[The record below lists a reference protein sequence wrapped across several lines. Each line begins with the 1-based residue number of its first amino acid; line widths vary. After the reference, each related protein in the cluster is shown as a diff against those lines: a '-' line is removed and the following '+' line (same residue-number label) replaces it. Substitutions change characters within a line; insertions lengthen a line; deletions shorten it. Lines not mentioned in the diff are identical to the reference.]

1 MTLLRSGAAS
11 DVGRRR
17 SVNQDAVLTTP
28 TLFVVADGM
37 GGHAAGDIAAT
48 MAVATFEAAGE
59 RLATEASF
67 SEAIGQANA
76 AIYRASLD
84 DPSLAGMGTTIVSA
98 CLLGGEGGDRLVVM
112 NVGDSRAY
120 RFRSGALVQITED
133 HSMVAE
139 MVRRGELTA
148 EEAETHQQRHVI
160 TRALGL
166 GPEVSADTFPVPVRQ
181 GDRILLCSDG
191 LTDEV
196 DDEEIA
202 LALSS
207 IADPQA
213 AADDLVAR
221 ANAHGGA
228 DNISVVL
235 IDVLLSDDG
244 PDEGTQAHKVIS
256 SIIPSDA
263 AVAASSKAAPETPE
277 DEGWIARRRRLGIPR
292 TVTFRVLIFVL
303 LVVGVV
309 WGAWAFVRWYAMSTY
324 FVQSTDGQSIVIYRG
339 RPGGVL
345 WFQPRVETVSATT
358 VADVLPSRVKKLQH
372 GVVEPSLE
380 AANRYIANLADE
392 KRNTSSVQPSATPK
406 VTVPSTVPYTV
417 PYNGSTGGGGTG
429 TTATGGSRV
438 TTTSVPAA
446 ISTPTTAAG

>member
-1 MTLLRSGAAS
+1 MTLLRAGSAS

-17 SVNQDAVLTTP
+17 SVNQDAVLTTS

-48 MAVATFEAAGE
+48 MAVGTVEAAGE
-59 RLATEASF
+59 RLGSEESF
-67 SEAIGQANA
+67 SAAIAAANA
-76 AIYRASLD
+76 AIYQASLD
-84 DPSLAGMGTTIVSA
+84 DPSLAGMGTTLVAA
-98 CLLGGEGGDRLVVM
+98 CLLGGTSGDRLVVM
-112 NVGDSRAY
+112 NIGDSRAY
-120 RFRSGALVQITED
+120 RFRSGVLTQITED

-139 MVRRGELTA
+139 MVRRGELGA
-148 EEAETHQQRHVI
+148 EEAEVHQQRHVI

-166 GPEVSADTFPVPVRQ
+166 EPQVAVDTFAVPLRK

-196 DDEEIA
+196 DNEEIA
-202 LALSS
+202 RALSTVS
-207 IADPQA
+207 EPQA

-228 DNISVVL
+228 DNISVV
-235 IDVLLSDDG
+235 IVDVLLADDA
-244 PDEGTQAHKVIS
+244 PEEATQAHKEVSTAIAS
-256 SIIPSDA
+256 ARP
-263 AVAASSKAAPETPE
+263 VAATGITTGAPA

-292 TVTFRVLIFVL
+292 TVTFRVLAFIVL
-303 LVVGVV
+303 VAAVC

-324 FVQSTDGQSIVIYRG
+324 FVQSTDGQSIVIYHG

-345 WFQPRVETVSATT
+345 WFEPQVETVSATT
-358 VADVLPSRVKKLQH
+358 LSDVLPSRVKKLSH

-392 KRNTSSVQPSATPK
+392 KRNTTAIQPSTTPK
-406 VTVPSTVPYTV
+406 VTVPSTQPAMAPYV
-417 PYNGSTGGGGTG
+417 GGA
-429 TTATGGSRV
+429 TTATTGGSMV
-438 TTTSVPAA
+438 ITTTSTPA
-446 ISTPTTAAG
+446 TTTTAG

>member
-28 TLFVVADGM
+28 SLFVVADGM

-48 MAVATFEAAGE
+48 MAVGTIESAGE
-59 RLATEASF
+59 RFGTEASF
-67 SEAIGQANA
+67 AAAIAEANA
-76 AIYRASLD
+76 AIFEASLA
-84 DPSLAGMGTTIVSA
+84 DPSLAGMGTTLVAA
-98 CLLGGEGGDRLVVM
+98 CLVGGDGGDRLVVM

-120 RFRSGALVQITED
+120 RFRAGTLVQITED

-148 EEAETHQQRHVI
+148 QEAESHQQRHVI

-166 GPEVSADTFPVPVRQ
+166 GPDVSADTFPVPVRQ

-202 LALSS
+202 LALST
-207 IADPQA
+207 IVDPQA

-235 IDVLLSDDG
+235 VDVLLSDDG

-256 SIIPSDA
+256 SAVPA
-263 AVAASSKAAPETPE
+263 AGVAAAPSSPVAQVPE

-303 LVVGVV
+303 LVAGVV

-345 WFQPRVETVSATT
+345 WFQPQVETVSPTT
-358 VADVLPSRVKKLQH
+358 LSDVLPSRVKKLQH
-372 GVVEPSLE
+372 GVVEPSLG

-392 KRNTSSVQPSATPK
+392 KRNTSSVQPSSTPK
-406 VTVPSTVPYTV
+406 VTVPTTIPYSASYDGSYAGGGTAGRTGGGATVTTSTVPATV
-417 PYNGSTGGGGTG
+417 
-429 TTATGGSRV
+429 
-438 TTTSVPAA
+438 
-446 ISTPTTAAG
+446 STPTTAAG

>member
-1 MTLLRSGAAS
+1 MTLLRSGASS

-48 MAVATFEAAGE
+48 MAVGTFEAAGE
-59 RLATEASF
+59 RLGTESSF
-67 SEAIGQANA
+67 AGAIGEANA
-76 AIYRASLD
+76 AIYQASLD
-84 DPSLAGMGTTIVSA
+84 DPALAGMGTTLVAA
-98 CLLGGEGGDRLVVM
+98 CLLGGGGGDRLVVM

-120 RFRSGALVQITED
+120 RFRSGALIQITED

-148 EEAETHQQRHVI
+148 EEALTHQQRHVI

-166 GPEVSADTFPVPVRQ
+166 GPEVSADTFPVPVRK

-202 LALSS
+202 LALGT
-207 IADPQA
+207 IVDPQA

-228 DNISVVL
+228 DNISVII

-256 SIIPSDA
+256 TVIP
-263 AVAASSKAAPETPE
+263 ASGLAPGSSTSAPEVPE

-292 TVTFRVLIFVL
+292 TVTFRVLLFVL
-303 LVVGVV
+303 LVIGVA

-324 FVQSTDGQSIVIYRG
+324 FVQSTNGQSIVIYRG

-345 WFQPRVETVSATT
+345 WFQPQVETVSATT
-358 VADVLPSRVKKLQH
+358 TADVLATRVKKLQH
-372 GVVEPSLE
+372 GVIEPSLE

-392 KRNTSSVQPSATPK
+392 KRNTSSVQPSSTPK
-406 VTVPSTVPYTV
+406 VTVPTTVPYPAPSV
-417 PYNGSTGGGGTG
+417 GGGPTGGPTTTG
-429 TTATGGSRV
+429 VSV
-438 TTTSVPAA
+438 TTTTTTAPAPTTT
-446 ISTPTTAAG
+446 STTAAG